1 MAKSNS
7 IQETSILIKTIN
19 NAILE
24 KKGEELLNLDLT
36 TIDNAV
42 AKHFVICHGNS
53 STQVKSIADFIEKM
67 VKDNLNEKPWKKEG
81 YENSEWIL
89 LDYVDV
95 VVHIFLTQAREF
107 YKLEKLWADANTILV
122 NN

>member
-1 MAKSNS
+1 MVKRGTK
-7 IQETSILIKTIN
+7 QETAILLKTIN

-24 KKGEELLNLDLT
+24 KKGDELLNLDLT
-36 TIDNAV
+36 KIDNAV
-42 AKHFVICHGNS
+42 AAHFVICHGNS
-53 STQVKSIADFIEKM
+53 STQVKSIADFVEKM
-67 VKDNLNEKPWKKEG
+67 VRDNVNEKPWKKEG

-95 VVHIFLTQAREF
+95 VVHIFQAPAREF
-107 YKLEKLWADANTILV
+107 YKLEKLWADAKTVLI

>member
-1 MAKSNS
+1 MVKRGTK
-7 IQETSILIKTIN
+7 QETAILLKTIN

-24 KKGEELLNLDLT
+24 KKGDDLLNLDLT
-36 TIDNAV
+36 KIDNAV

-53 STQVKSIADFIEKM
+53 STQVKSIADFVEKM
-67 VKDNLNEKPWKKEG
+67 VRENVNEKPWKKEG

-89 LDYVDV
+89 IDYVDV
-95 VVHIFLTQAREF
+95 VVHIFQSQAREF
-107 YKLEKLWADANTILV
+107 YKLEKLWADANTILI